1 MSKHPSQTRPITRRL
16 DDPSL
21 SQWLR
26 GEVTLTVTRWT
37 LLAGGLAAAI
47 LLIIALD

>member
-1 MSKHPSQTRPITRRL
+1 MSKKSSQIGPITRRV
-16 DDPSL
+16 DAPSL

-26 GEVTLTVTRWT
+26 GEVTLTGARWT
-37 LLAGGLAAAI
+37 FLAGGLAAAI

>member
-1 MSKHPSQTRPITRRL
+1 MSKDTSQTGQITRRL
-16 DDPSL
+16 DAPSL

-26 GEVTLTVTRWT
+26 GEVTLTVARWT